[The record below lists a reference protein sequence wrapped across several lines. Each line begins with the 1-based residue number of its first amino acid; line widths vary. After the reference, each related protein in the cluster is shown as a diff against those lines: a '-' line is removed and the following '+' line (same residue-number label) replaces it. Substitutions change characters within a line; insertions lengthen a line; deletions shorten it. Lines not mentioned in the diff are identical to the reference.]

1 MSIEVYLTNLGKYNE
16 GYLIGRF
23 VKLPIN
29 EKDLQEVL
37 KEIGIDGVKYEEYFI
52 TDVET
57 DITGLSETI
66 SEYTSIREL
75 NELAERFCKLNES
88 DSEKLTAILESE
100 RYGNIY
106 DIIKTI
112 DELDEWELYSDIEDE
127 ESLGRLFADE
137 YESLSIPENVKPYFD
152 YQAYGRDLRLE
163 LNCSFTT
170 YGLIVDNR

>member
-1 MSIEVYLTNLGKYNE
+1 MRLEVFLTNLGKYNE
-16 GYLIGRF
+16 GYLVGKF
-23 VKLPIN
+23 VKLPID
-29 EKDLQEVL
+29 ESDLQGVL
-37 KEIGIDGVKYEEYFI
+37 KEIGIDGLNYEEYFI

-57 DITGLSETI
+57 DISGLSETI

-75 NELAERFCKLNES
+75 NELAEHFCRLDES

-100 RYGNIY
+100 RYDNIH
-106 DIIKTI
+106 DIIKTM

-163 LNCSFTT
+163 MNCSFTT